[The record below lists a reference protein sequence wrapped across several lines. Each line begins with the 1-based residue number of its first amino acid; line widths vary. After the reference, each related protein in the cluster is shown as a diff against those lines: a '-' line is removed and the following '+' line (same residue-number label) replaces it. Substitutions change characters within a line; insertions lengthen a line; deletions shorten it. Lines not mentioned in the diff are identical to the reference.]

1 MFVRGAIACSLVV
14 AAAACGG
21 AAVDTSG
28 ASGTSSVMPTATA
41 STAATAS
48 TPAAPQIPPA
58 HPDIEL
64 MSASSAVAFG
74 KHIEFDGIEEA
85 LVWPR
90 LAKLL
95 PEGDA
100 RPLVVQLERDV
111 PIQSLL
117 RAVFTL
123 RVHDIKLQSRDDGG
137 VMRVVELKP
146 KPDAT
151 LQPGLACHLAVFL
164 KPDGALRVAAPGG
177 KRDIPSPNAP
187 QKLAQ
192 ALLAELPLCPIKYIA
207 FGAET
212 NDVPFGPVFDVM
224 LAVDDVKAAGD
235 ARYVLGEAIHPQ

>member
-1 MFVRGAIACSLVV
+1 MLVRVIACSLFV
-14 AAAACGG
+14 AAVACGG
-21 AAVDTSG
+21 AAIDTSG
-28 ASGTSSVMPTATA
+28 ATPVSASATTSAAPTQSAPT
-41 STAATAS
+41 
-48 TPAAPQIPPA
+48 APQIPPT

-90 LAKLL
+90 LAKIV
-95 PEGDA
+95 PDDPT

-123 RVHDIKLQSRDDGG
+123 RARDIRLQSRDDGG
-137 VMRVVELKP
+137 VMRVIELKP
-146 KPDAT
+146 KPDAP
-151 LQPGLACHLAVFL
+151 LQPGSYCHLAVFL
-164 KPDGALRVAAPGG
+164 KPDGSLRVAAPGG
-177 KRDIPSPNAP
+177 KRDIPQPNAA

-224 LAVDDVKAAGD
+224 LAVDGIKAAGD